1 MSTISTAPSAGL
13 SIESLILTITQE
25 IQVRATLEQTFAALL
40 EQIGPENDTPEG
52 KPMPMKIE
60 PWPGGRWFRDLGEG
74 NGHFWGQ
81 VQAIP
86 QVRTLT
92 EGPSHADT
100 SPVECPNAGVNAH
113 TNSTLDLYTVP
124 ARADRRSPTIP
135 SLRRSDG
142 RTPGTSKPSAGAPG
156 AQIERMP

>member
-13 SIESLILTITQE
+13 TIESLTLTITQE

-81 VQAIP
+81 VQAIKRP
-86 QVRTLT
+86 TLLEIT
-92 EGPSHADT
+92 GPLFMSYAVVSNLQYRLSEADGGT
-100 SPVECPNAGVNAH
+100 LIKFHHKAMGVIQDEHRQNVGKGWGH
-113 TNSTLDLYTVP
+113 ILSRIR
-124 ARADRRSPTIP
+124 ARAEA
-135 SLRRSDG
+135 G
-142 RTPGTSKPSAGAPG
+142 SK
-156 AQIERMP
+156 

>member
-1 MSTISTAPSAGL
+1 MPDERAPTDSKRHSGRRSN
-13 SIESLILTITQE
+13 SIEIRS
-25 IQVRATLEQTFAALL
+25 
-40 EQIGPENDTPEG
+40 
-52 KPMPMKIE
+52 
-60 PWPGGRWFRDLGEG
+60 
-74 NGHFWGQ
+74 
-81 VQAIP
+81 P